1 MITQTSDGKDVYFNI
16 QGSGPE
22 ILFIHGAG
30 SDADTM
36 TPLVLEL
43 SGSYRCISM
52 DRLGY
57 RRSTHLSRDT
67 TIAEQA
73 DAVEAVRKA
82 CTSDP
87 VWMFGHSSGGNVAV
101 GYASL
106 FPSNVR
112 GLVLME
118 PALYALYPPEAAP
131 PSIGRMKSEINPMF
145 RRGDIGEGIESF
157 FELLELAETLKELG
171 WSPSSTDALEN
182 WLPFAHDQPF
192 ALEWCPSEFDVQRLT
207 HPTLVLEGDRTTP
220 LLRDICR
227 LLTEK
232 LPNSRL
238 TTMTGC
244 DHLAPVLRPML
255 VAEKISEF
263 IARTAMRSN

>member
-87 VWMFGHSSGGNVAV
+87 VWLFGHSSGGNVAV

-106 FPSNVR
+106 FPSKVR

-118 PALYALYPPEAAP
+118 PALYALYPSEAAP

-145 RRGDIGEGIESF
+145 RRGNIAEGIESF
-157 FELLELAETLKELG
+157 FELLELAETIKELG
-171 WSPSSTDALEN
+171 WSPSSTDALES

-192 ALEWCPSEFDVQRLT
+192 ALEWCPSESDVRRLT

-227 LLTEK
+227 LVTEK